1 MAKRLAVLDTER
13 CVGCQAC
20 MFACA
25 RRLGDGGLAGAC
37 IGVHSRG
44 GIRQGFLV
52 VVCRACSNPPC
63 ARVCPTAALVMR
75 TGGGVRFKADLCV
88 SCHNC
93 AEACPFGAVFWNQPE
108 DKPQICVYCGYCAP
122 YCPYDVIALQEISA
136 LPEIGASKPVSAGA
150 TEVSHGT

>member
-1 MAKRLAVLDTER
+1 MAKRLAVLDVER

-25 RRLGDGGLAGAC
+25 RRLGDGGLAGSC

-52 VVCRACSNPPC
+52 VVCRACANPPC
-63 ARVCPTAALVMR
+63 ARVCPTDALVMR
-75 TGGGVRFKADLCV
+75 PSGGVRFKADLCV
-88 SCHNC
+88 GCHNC
-93 AEACPFGAVFWNQPE
+93 AEACPFGAVFWNQHE

-136 LPEIGASKPVSAGA
+136 LPDIGTPQPASAGA
-150 TEVSHGT
+150 TEVSHGA